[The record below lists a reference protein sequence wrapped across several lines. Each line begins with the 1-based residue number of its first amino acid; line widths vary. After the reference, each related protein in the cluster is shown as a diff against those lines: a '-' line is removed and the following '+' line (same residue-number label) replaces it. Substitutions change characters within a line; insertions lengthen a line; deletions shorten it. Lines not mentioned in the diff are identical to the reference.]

1 MDWSIMF
8 LDILDFNSV
17 RMLTVERR
25 WDIGVR
31 GAGESSSEL
40 NRLKILLIWFSCF
53 SNRIYIPHNWRVL
66 GQNPKID
73 KLKMIYETIIHFE
86 CL

>member
-1 MDWSIMF
+1 M
-8 LDILDFNSV
+8 LDIWNFSSYV
-17 RMLTVERR
+17 S
-25 WDIGVR
+25 GVCKQK
-31 GAGESSSEL
+31 GEGGVLESPSEL

-73 KLKMIYETIIHFE
+73 KRKMIYETIIHFE
-86 CL
+86 CLKVKTQ